1 MSFRQFIDLARVRAV
16 IINEGIT
23 LCRVVYYLALVV
35 EGRQD
40 LVVAFQVRKGG
51 GGGGDRRG
59 VGRDKEEGGGSPQS
73 NPTTTQHLQPRLE
86 ELLPVYHSTKAVL
99 DASRERQPQ
108 DHQDRG

>member
-1 MSFRQFIDLARVRAV
+1 MPGGVLPGAGGRGSARP
-16 IINEGIT
+16 G
-23 LCRVVYYLALVV
+23 
-35 EGRQD
+35 GG
-40 LVVAFQVRKGG
+40 FPGKKGG